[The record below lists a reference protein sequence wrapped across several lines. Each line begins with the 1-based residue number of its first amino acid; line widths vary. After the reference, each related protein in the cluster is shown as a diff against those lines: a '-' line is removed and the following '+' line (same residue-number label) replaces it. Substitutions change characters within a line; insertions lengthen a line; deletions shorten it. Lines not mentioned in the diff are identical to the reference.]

1 MAWCR
6 VSSLT
11 AAVTR
16 TLEGSRFPMSRNKI
30 LAATAGR
37 NVEGWEL
44 NFFLSKAL
52 RKQKYEN
59 IRSVLTDLSGWLDV
73 QG

>member
-1 MAWCR
+1 
-6 VSSLT
+6 
-11 AAVTR
+11 
-16 TLEGSRFPMSRNKI
+16 MSRNKI

>member
-11 AAVTR
+11 AAVAR
-16 TLEGSRFPMSRNKI
+16 TLEGSRFPLSRNRI
-30 LAATAGR
+30 LAVTAGK